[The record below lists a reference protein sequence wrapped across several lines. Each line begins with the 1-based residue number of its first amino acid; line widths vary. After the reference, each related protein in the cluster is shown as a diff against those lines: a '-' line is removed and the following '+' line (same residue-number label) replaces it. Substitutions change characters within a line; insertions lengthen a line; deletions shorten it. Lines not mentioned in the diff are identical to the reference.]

1 MSRILV
7 IEDEAAY
14 RMLIKMWLERAGH
27 QVEVA
32 HNGRVGERMLRDGG
46 FDLAI
51 TDIVMPD
58 QEGIETIRGLRR
70 DGVTIPILAMSG
82 GGALDNMFYL
92 RTAAALGADDTIAK
106 PFTAST
112 LLARVDR
119 LVFGKQQPQAGEAGT
134 QIPSPQ
140 LDVSVA

>member
-7 IEDEAAY
+7 IEDDAAY
-14 RMLIKMWLERAGH
+14 RLLIKLWLERAGH

-32 HNGRVGERMLRDGG
+32 HNGRVGERILRDGG
-46 FDLAI
+46 FDVVI

-70 DGVTIPILAMSG
+70 DGVTTPILAMSG
-82 GGALDNMFYL
+82 GGALDNAFYL

-112 LLARVDR
+112 LLARIDR
-119 LVFGKQQPQAGEAGT
+119 LTLDGT
-134 QIPSPQ
+134 QKNLDDAGAQNWQPQ
-140 LDVSVA
+140 LDAAVA